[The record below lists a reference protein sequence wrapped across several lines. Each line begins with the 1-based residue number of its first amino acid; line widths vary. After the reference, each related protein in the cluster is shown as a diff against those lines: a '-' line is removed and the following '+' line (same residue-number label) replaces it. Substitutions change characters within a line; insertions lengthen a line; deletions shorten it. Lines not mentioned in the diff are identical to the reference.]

1 MRLSY
6 HLTFVPGT
14 VMALASACWALCHCA
29 WATCQTLQQAC
40 KAQRAPVCC
49 GQIREQRRRE
59 VGRLGAMIPY
69 YTGTVA
75 LMIASPIMAS
85 VASFCVYA
93 RIVPADQF
101 SPGRIFS
108 SLALFGLLKP
118 ALEGLP
124 FVLVE
129 VRRACVTPCA
139 EELGISLIP
148 EPCCTHALHPS
159 RGLPFVLVE
168 VRRACV
174 APTTEGLG
182 SETYP

>member
-1 MRLSY
+1 MC
-6 HLTFVPGT
+6 G
-14 VMALASACWALCHCA
+14 
-29 WATCQTLQQAC
+29 
-40 KAQRAPVCC
+40 

-75 LMIASPIMAS
+75 LMVASPIMAS

-93 RIVPADQF
+93 RVVPAEQF

-129 VRRACVTPCA
+129 VRAVRAVPITRA
-139 EELGISLIP
+139 SLRWP
-148 EPCCTHALHPS
+148 ACSS
-159 RGLPFVLVE
+159 RH
-168 VRRACV
+168 
-174 APTTEGLG
+174 
-182 SETYP
+182 

>member
-1 MRLSY
+1 MHDGAR
-6 HLTFVPGT
+6 
-14 VMALASACWALCHCA
+14 
-29 WATCQTLQQAC
+29 
-40 KAQRAPVCC
+40 VCG

-75 LMIASPIMAS
+75 LMVASPIMAS

-93 RIVPADQF
+93 RVVPAEQF

-129 VRRACVTPCA
+129 VHLPCPA
-139 EELGISLIP
+139 HSVCWLGFAGDVWP
-148 EPCCTHALHPS
+148 AQAGAGGPAL
-159 RGLPFVLVE
+159 
-168 VRRACV
+168 
-174 APTTEGLG
+174 
-182 SETYP
+182 

>member
-1 MRLSY
+1 MELGQAPTAC
-6 HLTFVPGT
+6 LTVVPVCLGRQCKC
-14 VMALASACWALCHCA
+14 S
-29 WATCQTLQQAC
+29 QQAC
-40 KAQRAPVCC
+40 QVHDEAPVCC

-75 LMIASPIMAS
+75 LMVASPIMAS

-93 RIVPADQF
+93 RVVPAEQF

-129 VRRACVTPCA
+129 VHLPCPA
-139 EELGISLIP
+139 HYV
-148 EPCCTHALHPS
+148 C
-159 RGLPFVLVE
+159 
-168 VRRACV
+168 
-174 APTTEGLG
+174 
-182 SETYP
+182 